1 MLIWFLLAGF
11 IAILSGLV
19 AVLFRKTGAERD
31 FQEESRNLIPKE
43 ILRKVRRLE
52 ITTRSMVNDV
62 FSGEYHSVF
71 KGRGMEFSEVRE
83 YQFGDDI
90 RTIDWNVTARYGHPF
105 VKVYEE
111 ERELTVMLMVDAS
124 SSGEF
129 GTFERMKGEIA
140 VEICAL
146 LAFSAIKNNDKVGLI
161 IFTDKVEKF
170 VPPRK
175 GKAHV
180 LRVLRELLY
189 FKPEDRRTDIAAA
202 LEYLSRVIR
211 RRSVVFLV
219 SDFLSKDFEQAMRIA
234 NKKHDIVC
242 IHIVDPRE
250 LELPNVGYIELE
262 DAELGSRAILDTSNR
277 EVRSRFALKTSEAML
292 QREKMFTSMNV
303 DTIAIHTDEPYF
315 EPLIRF
321 FRMRAKRFR

>member
-1 MLIWFLLAGF
+1 M
-11 IAILSGLV
+11 
-19 AVLFRKTGAERD
+19 
-31 FQEESRNLIPKE
+31 IPKE
-43 ILRKVRRLE
+43 ILKKVRRLE
-52 ITTRSMVNDV
+52 ITTRGMVNDV

-83 YQFGDDI
+83 YQVGDDI
-90 RTIDWNVTARYGHPF
+90 RTIDWNVTARYGHPY
-105 VKVYEE
+105 VKIYEE
-111 ERELTVMLMVDAS
+111 ERELTVILMVDAS

-175 GKAHV
+175 GKSHV

-189 FKPEDRRTDIAAA
+189 FKPEDRMTDISAA
-202 LEYLSRVIR
+202 LDYFNRVIR

-219 SDFLSKDFEQAMRIA
+219 SDFISKNYERALRIA
-234 NKKHDIVC
+234 NKKHDIVA

-250 LELPNVGYIELE
+250 MELPNIGYVELE
-262 DAELGSRAILDTSNR
+262 DAETGEQILLDTTDK
-277 EVRSRFALKTSEAML
+277 EVRRLFAQKTSQAMI
-292 QREKMFTSMNV
+292 QRDKMFKSMNV
-303 DTIAIHTDEPYF
+303 DSIAIHTDESYF